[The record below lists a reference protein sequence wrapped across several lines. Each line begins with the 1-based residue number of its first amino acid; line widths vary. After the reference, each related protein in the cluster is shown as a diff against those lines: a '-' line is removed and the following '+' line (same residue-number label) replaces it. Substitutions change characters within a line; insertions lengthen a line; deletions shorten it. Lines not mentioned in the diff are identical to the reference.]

1 MAEKEIER
9 PNTEIACRVSNES
22 RKAARRKRRENTLR
36 ALRDHVNC
44 LTLGDNITFTQVE
57 ILLGDQV
64 SLFIDMMKGTIMIL
78 APDNDYCI
86 LNQLSPILGLCKKT
100 VLPF

>member
-36 ALRDHVNC
+36 ALRDYVNC

-64 SLFIDMMKGTIMIL
+64 SLFIDMMKGTIT
-78 APDNDYCI
+78 PDNDYCI

-100 VLPF
+100 VLPI